1 MVENLYQI
9 YYKNIKVYVR
19 VILFQKTHKFH
30 NLKWKKN
37 KDYMISMINFM
48 HNHRITGEYNMRNL
62 LMECNKLEN

>member
-9 YYKNIKVYVR
+9 DYKNIKVYVR

-37 KDYMISMINFM
+37 KDYMLSMINFIL
-48 HNHRITGEYNMRNL
+48 NLKINGEYNMKNL
-62 LMECNKLEN
+62 LRE